1 MQDYTGC
8 FFTAMILSIIG
19 IVAIIG
25 GAIWL
30 MHFLYS
36 HLNWIS

>member
-8 FFTAMILSIIG
+8 FFTAMILAIVGII
-19 IVAIIG
+19 ATIG
-25 GAIWL
+25 GAVWL